1 MCTQLEYLPAG
12 VTPLG
17 LGAGCA
23 GGLFM
28 GVVFF
33 VGGLVS
39 PGTALG
45 GSAAVQAAAAVQWP
59 IIPLGG
65 AGQHPQWWRV
75 LPVRVARGSPSHF
88 TLC

>member
-1 MCTQLEYLPAG
+1 VCTQLECVRAG

-17 LGAGCA
+17 SGAGCV

-45 GSAAVQAAAAVQWP
+45 GSAAVQAAAVAQWP
-59 IIPLGG
+59 IIPLGEAAA
-65 AGQHPQWWRV
+65 AGRRV
-75 LPVRVARGSPSHF
+75 LRV
-88 TLC
+88 